1 MKRFRAFTAV
11 RLFSTMI
18 LVVSMALPQ
27 SLWACACGCG
37 VFEVGTSSMFP
48 THPGGMIWTEY
59 DHMNQDR
66 NWSGTSPS
74 NADNNDD
81 KKLLSDFFT
90 LGAQY
95 MFNRSWGLS
104 GELPY
109 TSRFFKTTQD
119 DGTVGGFDH
128 SAVGDIRIRAIY
140 SGFSPNMSS
149 GLTFGLRL
157 PTGDYTYPNFDPD
170 TEIGSGSTDVLL
182 GGYHMGEIPGS
193 NWDWFVNAEGDQPML
208 NAGGYR
214 PGTEIDAVAGGY
226 YDGLTIGSVKIA
238 PLAQVVGSHRWSDS
252 GTLSDAPNSGYS
264 RVLLTPGIEVDIRQF
279 RIYADV
285 GFPVYQYVT
294 GNQLVASEFYKL
306 NIGYHF

>member
-1 MKRFRAFTAV
+1 
-11 RLFSTMI
+11 
-18 LVVSMALPQ
+18 
-27 SLWACACGCG
+27 
-37 VFEVGTSSMFP
+37 MFP
-48 THPGGMIWTEY
+48 THPGGLVFLEY

-74 NADNNDD
+74 NAANNDD
-81 KKLLSDFFT
+81 KKLLSDFIT
-90 LGAQY
+90 IGAEY
-95 MFNRSWGLS
+95 MFNRRWGIS

-119 DGTVGGFDH
+119 DGTVSGFDH
-128 SAVGDIRIRAIY
+128 GAVGDIRIRGVY
-140 SGFSPNMSS
+140 SGFSPDMST
-149 GLTFGLRL
+149 GVTFGLRL

-170 TEIGSGSTDVLL
+170 TEIGSGSTDFLL
-182 GGYHMGEIPGS
+182 GGYRLGEIPGS

-226 YDGLTIGSVKIA
+226 YDGWKIGTLKIA
-238 PLAQVVGSHRWSDS
+238 PLAEVVGSYRWSDS
-252 GTLSDAPNSGYS
+252 GTLSNAPNSGYS
-264 RVLLTPGIEVDIRQF
+264 RVLLTPGIEFDTRRF

-294 GNQLVASEFYKL
+294 GNQIVAAEFFKL